1 MPIPIC
7 LLVSPQFH
15 FSVSLFYQFEIS
27 TKFQIDSFDC
37 VVEKSAAGPELPR
50 DSYNTDLFVTYVDK
64 WMWDITLYL
73 LELTITL
80 ESSELA
86 ALGRRQLL
94 RHILDRKSRDEM
106 VDEVLANM
114 LNVSVQLTAP

>member
-1 MPIPIC
+1 M
-7 LLVSPQFH
+7 
-15 FSVSLFYQFEIS
+15 
-27 TKFQIDSFDC
+27 
-37 VVEKSAAGPELPR
+37 VEKSAAGPELPR

>member
-1 MPIPIC
+1 
-7 LLVSPQFH
+7 LFH
-15 FSVSLFYQFEIS
+15 QFEIS
-27 TKFQIDSFDC
+27 TKFQVDSFDC

-94 RHILDRKSRDEM
+94 DTSLTGN
-106 VDEVLANM
+106 LATKWSM
-114 LNVSVQLTAP
+114 RFWQIC